1 MSNIYEITAYI
12 VDIEKKISK
21 DGVLFYIL
29 KFLNEAKQIKACISP
44 ECYEHNIKDLSLK
57 VDGKTAYQIQ
67 LLSKTP
73 RDGKYPL
80 NYIKKI
86 EESI

>member
-21 DGVLFYIL
+21 GGVLFYIVKL
-29 KFLNEAKQIKACISP
+29 LNEAKQIKACISP
-44 ECYEHNIKDLSLK
+44 EYYDHNIKDLSFK
-57 VDGKTAYQIQ
+57 PDGKTIYKIQ
-67 LLSKTP
+67 LLSKIP
-73 RDGKYPL
+73 QDGKYPL

-86 EESI
+86 EK